1 MRFLTKKGPSVVAGK
16 DYSALRGKGDCLFV
30 FPPQAAVVC
39 WSFHTTSKGKIIMT
53 IKVNASS
60 DELVAIKSAL
70 ALMLYRLH
78 NPHEAQS
85 ILDCLRETGF
95 PGDIALADEL
105 VKFAPAPP
113 PRL

>member
-1 MRFLTKKGPSVVAGK
+1 MAGK
-16 DYSALRGKGDCLFV
+16 DYTALRGKGDCLFV

-95 PGDIALADEL
+95 PEAIALADEL

>member
-1 MRFLTKKGPSVVAGK
+1 
-16 DYSALRGKGDCLFV
+16 
-30 FPPQAAVVC
+30 
-39 WSFHTTSKGKIIMT
+39 MT

-78 NPHEAQS
+78 NPYEAQS
-85 ILDCLRETGF
+85 ILDCLRESGF
-95 PGDIALADEL
+95 PEAIALADEL

-113 PRL
+113 LRL